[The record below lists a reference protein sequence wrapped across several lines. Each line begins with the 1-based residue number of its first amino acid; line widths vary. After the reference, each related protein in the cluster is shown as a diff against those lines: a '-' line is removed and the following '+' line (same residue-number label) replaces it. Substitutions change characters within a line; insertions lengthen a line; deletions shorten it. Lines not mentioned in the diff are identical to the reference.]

1 LIKKWRV
8 GRWRLT
14 ITIAPMADVIGVN
27 SGLEDD
33 NHILMWDFDD
43 TDLDAVVTALLK
55 VQRIYELP
63 AIHILETKNNKNF
76 MAYCFQRTP
85 WRKGLAVYEDDGA
98 NRVSGFGRLPRI
110 VVEILAF
117 TDGLDENYFKYGVYR
132 RRFTLRVTPKSG
144 REPKLIWTLVSDIP
158 ADCEIADLMRWTQY
172 ETLADD
178 ARRY

>member
-1 LIKKWRV
+1 MIKKWRI
-8 GRWRLT
+8 GRWRFT

-27 SGLEDD
+27 GNLEDG

-43 TDLDAVVTALLK
+43 TDLNTVVTNLLK

-63 AIHILETKNNKNF
+63 AIHILETNKNENF
-76 MAYCFQRTP
+76 MAYCFKRTE
-85 WRKGLAVYEDDGA
+85 WKK
-98 NRVSGFGRLPRI
+98 

-117 TDGLDENYFKYGVYR
+117 TEGVDWNYFKYGVYR
-132 RRFTLRVTPKSG
+132 KHFTLRVTPKSG
-144 REPKLIWTLVSDIP
+144 REPKLIWTLVSDVP
-158 ADCEIADLMRWTQY
+158 ADCAIADLMSWTKY